1 MYKLWQFFVQHNRF
15 SYLLMVALASFGFM
29 SLVLIPKESAPEVQ
43 VPVGVVTTVL
53 PGAPAADV
61 ESLVTNELERGLI
74 GALNEVKS
82 ITSSSREGVSS
93 VVVEFEASADID
105 DSIDE
110 LKDKIDTLQTELPS
124 DAEDSVV
131 SEVDFVDQPIMS
143 VVVAGQLTARDLVT
157 LADDLESELEA
168 LTGVSRVEISGV
180 RDREVTV
187 VVDQSLLA
195 RYELSLQQVISGIQS
210 ANNTFPVGQIEND
223 GVKYNVAFEG
233 DLTHTYEVANI
244 ALATRG
250 GQPVYVRDIATID
263 DGLGD
268 ITTLSRLSIAGAPSK
283 DAASFD
289 VYKQRGGDITQITRS
304 VNEHLTTLQTE
315 GALLHGLEVV
325 VPFDAGAD
333 IETDLIRLSTSG
345 MTTVVLVMIVLVF
358 AIGWR
363 EGLVAGSAI
372 PLSFVIGFI
381 GLYVSGNTINFVSLF
396 ALILAIGI
404 LVDSAIVMVEGV
416 NRRMKA
422 DKRVDKR
429 QAALDTI
436 KEFST
441 PLLAGTLT
449 TVSMFSGLFIV
460 GGVTGQFIS
469 AIPFTINF
477 ILFASLLV
485 ALGFVPLIASTFLKR
500 SDCTMLEEKQMAFSQ
515 KLEGWYRKKLEGFI
529 GNHKKERSF
538 QWILRIALV
547 LALMLPITGIVRVVF
562 FEQSD
567 VFFIYTEV
575 EMPQGTVREV
585 TDIAARRVEEVLY
598 QNEDIE
604 SFVTTVGATSAY
616 GGNQG
621 SRDDKYASFF
631 VSLNDDRTKTS
642 TEIAEDLQA
651 AFAPF
656 RDIKVTVDQP
666 SDGPPT
672 GAALGFRFLGDDLV
686 ELGTIADQ
694 ATELL
699 KEIPHVINVTTSTNS
714 NSTEFVL
721 TLNKEKTA
729 ALGLN
734 PLTVSQTLR
743 TAVYGTDATSLT
755 TLDDDIDVVVKL
767 DLANQEQVNAQKTNV
782 TTTEMLEHIQLA
794 TPTGETVFLSSLVDT
809 TLRESSS
816 VIRHNDGERVIS
828 IAASITAEGN
838 VQEINAAFLA
848 KLEESKLVPDYVTLE
863 IGGETE
869 ESDQAFQEMFLALI
883 LGVVAMLAVLVLQF
897 NSFRHTRYVLI
908 ILPYSLIGIFVG
920 LALTQLPLSF
930 PSIMGFIALSG
941 IVVNNSIL
949 LIDRMNDNRRKFP
962 EKTIE
967 ENVIDATV
975 SRLRPILLTTVTTVV
990 GMIPLTYASDLW
1002 SPLAYAIMFGLTF
1015 SVVITLILI
1024 PVIYS
1029 KNPGGL
1035 HEVD

>member
-1 MYKLWQFFVQHNRF
+1 M
-15 SYLLMVALASFGFM
+15 MVALASFGFM

-82 ITSSSREGVSS
+82 VTSSSREGVSS

-105 DSIDE
+105 ESIDE

-143 VVVAGQLTARDLVT
+143 VVVAGDLTARDLVT

-168 LTGVSRVEISGV
+168 LPGVSRVEISGV

-195 RYELSLQQVISGIQS
+195 RYELSLNEVINGIQA
-210 ANNTFPVGQIEND
+210 ANSTFPVGQIESD

-233 DLTHTYEVANI
+233 DLTETYEVANI
-244 ALATRG
+244 ALTTRG

-268 ITTLSRLSIAGAPSK
+268 ITTLSRLSIAGSPSK

-289 VYKQRGGDITQITRS
+289 VYKQRGGDITKITRS
-304 VNEHLTTLQTE
+304 VNSHVETLQEE
-315 GALLHGLEVV
+315 GSLLHGLEVA
-325 VPFDAGAD
+325 VPFDSGAD

-422 DKRVDKR
+422 DKGVDKR

-500 SDCTMLEEKQMAFSQ
+500 SDCTALEEKQMRLSR

-529 GNHKKERSF
+529 GNLKKERAF

-547 LALMLPITGIVRVVF
+547 LALMLPITGIVRVCVLR
-562 FEQSD
+562 
-567 VFFIYTEV
+567 
-575 EMPQGTVREV
+575 TVRC
-585 TDIAARRVEEVLY
+585 ILHLY
-598 QNEDIE
+598 
-604 SFVTTVGATSAY
+604 
-616 GGNQG
+616 
-621 SRDDKYASFF
+621 
-631 VSLNDDRTKTS
+631 
-642 TEIAEDLQA
+642 
-651 AFAPF
+651 
-656 RDIKVTVDQP
+656 
-666 SDGPPT
+666 
-672 GAALGFRFLGDDLV
+672 
-686 ELGTIADQ
+686 
-694 ATELL
+694 
-699 KEIPHVINVTTSTNS
+699 
-714 NSTEFVL
+714 
-721 TLNKEKTA
+721 
-729 ALGLN
+729 
-734 PLTVSQTLR
+734 
-743 TAVYGTDATSLT
+743 
-755 TLDDDIDVVVKL
+755 
-767 DLANQEQVNAQKTNV
+767 
-782 TTTEMLEHIQLA
+782 
-794 TPTGETVFLSSLVDT
+794 
-809 TLRESSS
+809 
-816 VIRHNDGERVIS
+816 
-828 IAASITAEGN
+828 
-838 VQEINAAFLA
+838 
-848 KLEESKLVPDYVTLE
+848 
-863 IGGETE
+863 
-869 ESDQAFQEMFLALI
+869 
-883 LGVVAMLAVLVLQF
+883 
-897 NSFRHTRYVLI
+897 
-908 ILPYSLIGIFVG
+908 
-920 LALTQLPLSF
+920 
-930 PSIMGFIALSG
+930 
-941 IVVNNSIL
+941 
-949 LIDRMNDNRRKFP
+949 
-962 EKTIE
+962 
-967 ENVIDATV
+967 
-975 SRLRPILLTTVTTVV
+975 
-990 GMIPLTYASDLW
+990 
-1002 SPLAYAIMFGLTF
+1002 
-1015 SVVITLILI
+1015 
-1024 PVIYS
+1024 
-1029 KNPGGL
+1029 
-1035 HEVD
+1035 